1 MELEHLLQQSGWF
14 LVTQMFLGSLMVP
27 AMMGRQDLYRSFVRT
42 AATYVVSFGPFAL
55 LVYILFEVSRL
66 A

>member
-14 LVTQMFLGSLMVP
+14 LIMQLFFGSLMVP
-27 AMMGRQDLYRSFVRT
+27 AMMGRQDLYRLFVRT
-42 AATYVVSFGPFAL
+42 AATHVVSFGPFAL